1 MNQRE
6 RHMPLQTM
14 ACFRFNAFEGVE
26 GWGWGRGLVEIEIPY
41 IIVYLFDIWQ
51 ILL

>member
-14 ACFRFNAFEGVE
+14 ACFMFNAFEGVKGGGAIRFKLKFLGE
-26 GWGWGRGLVEIEIPY
+26 VGVEFIT
-41 IIVYLFDIWQ
+41 L
-51 ILL
+51 